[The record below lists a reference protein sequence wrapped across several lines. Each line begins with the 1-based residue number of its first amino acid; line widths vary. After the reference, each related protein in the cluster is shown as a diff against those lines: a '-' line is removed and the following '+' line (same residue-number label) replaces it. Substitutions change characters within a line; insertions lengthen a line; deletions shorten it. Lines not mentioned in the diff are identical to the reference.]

1 MEVKSLVLGF
11 LFAVGIF
18 AVKNGVG
25 LFYSFTSNR
34 TTRSKL
40 AVLSV
45 YSFLYF
51 AVFVGSAYALRHS
64 GLIEELA
71 VLEKLLRS
79 GMLIHVFVS
88 SGLVGW
94 GTWLLKKKKASEGES
109 RGWLALVIP
118 CPICLTAIFLSVA
131 FASSL
136 FPDASFG
143 VAAGAYLIFTGISL
157 ASMLGLSFWNRF
169 VRVRPDALLGSAM
182 VMIGAYFFLSAAFMP
197 LFNELETVYR
207 IAAHKQDKQQI
218 DWLRWLM
225 IGMVAV
231 VCLAV
236 GFGRQW
242 KAIRR

>member
-1 MEVKSLVLGF
+1 MEVKSLLLGF
-11 LFAVGIF
+11 LFTVGIF

-25 LFYSFTSNR
+25 LFYSCTANR
-34 TTRSKL
+34 TAPSKL

-51 AVFVGSAYALRHS
+51 AVFVGAAYALRHM
-64 GLIEELA
+64 GLIQDVA

-94 GTWLLKKKKASEGES
+94 GIWLLKKKEASEGES
-109 RGWLALVIP
+109 RGWLALVVP
-118 CPICLTAIFLSVA
+118 CPICLTAVFLSVA
-131 FASSL
+131 FASSS

-143 VAAGAYLIFTGISL
+143 VAVGAYLIFIGISF
-157 ASMLGLSFWNRF
+157 ASMLSLSFWNRYA
-169 VRVRPDALLGSAM
+169 RVCPDALLGTAM

-207 IAAHKQDKQQI
+207 IAAYKQDKQQI
-218 DWLRWLM
+218 DWRRWLM
-225 IGMVAV
+225 IGTVAAF
-231 VCLAV
+231 CFAA
-236 GFGRQW
+236 GFRRKW
-242 KAIRR
+242 KTIRR